1 MGARPMARIIQE
13 NIKKPLADEVL
24 FGKLQN
30 GGTARVL
37 LEVDEAT
44 GTEKLAFRYL
54 SRDEE
59 KALPRP
65 PERKAL
71 PRVGD
76 GDGDAKR
83 RPPKKPGRAITR
95 KPEPA

>member
-1 MGARPMARIIQE
+1 MPARWRGSSRRISRSRW
-13 NIKKPLADEVL
+13 PTRFCSASW
-24 FGKLQN
+24 QN

-76 GDGDAKR
+76 GDAKR